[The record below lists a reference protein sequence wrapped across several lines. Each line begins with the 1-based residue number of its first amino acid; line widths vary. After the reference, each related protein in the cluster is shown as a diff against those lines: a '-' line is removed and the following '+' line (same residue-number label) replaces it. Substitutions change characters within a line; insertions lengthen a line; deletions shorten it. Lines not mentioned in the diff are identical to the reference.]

1 MRSLRGRALQATL
14 PPLSLSASPQRQ
26 ARAGQGLGGA
36 SVLEPEA
43 PSSRHSSPVRTQHRQ
58 LPDEEQGGVGDE
70 GKSDLASLA
79 EVSGAHPLA
88 CLGPA

>member
-1 MRSLRGRALQATL
+1 M
-14 PPLSLSASPQRQ
+14 
-26 ARAGQGLGGA
+26 
-36 SVLEPEA
+36 LEPGA

-79 EVSGAHPLA
+79 EVSGAHPLTCHDRGA
-88 CLGPA
+88 TAWLLALPPPA